1 MVTCAQHSVPSSMV
15 QQTDGLDE
23 VLATLNLE
31 TNDYQSL
38 TDALSAASLT
48 MADVCGASTQ
58 PLDQAIKVYAV
69 AETMP
74 TYHASRGAPAS
85 VLRHASGMYW
95 GSIQ

>member
-1 MVTCAQHSVPSSMV
+1 MTCAQQSVPSSMV
-15 QQTDGLDE
+15 QHTDGLDE

-31 TNDYQSL
+31 NNNYQSI

-48 MADVCGASTQ
+48 MVDVCASTQ
-58 PLDQAIKVYAV
+58 PLDQAIKDLAV

-85 VLRHASGMYW
+85 VLRHASGVYW